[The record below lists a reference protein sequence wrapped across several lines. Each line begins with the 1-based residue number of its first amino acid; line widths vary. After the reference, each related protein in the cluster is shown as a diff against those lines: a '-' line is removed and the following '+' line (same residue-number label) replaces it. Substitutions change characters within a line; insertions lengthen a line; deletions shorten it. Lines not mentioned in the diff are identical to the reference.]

1 MSNLFIPESRSLSV
15 AWAQVFLAT
24 MHTPELSPV
33 VVTIEDIT
41 DGRAAERDDI
51 RNALDDQLNELGE
64 WSCHTVANTIFPENL
79 WNPAE
84 QEDAERLYERHD
96 LIWPKIQREPANRR
110 GQYFRRLTQYL
121 PEGMRD
127 GEKPVNQLK
136 HIASTYRSGN
146 HRRSALQAVTF
157 DPTRDHTNSRQQGF
171 PCLQEVAF
179 IPEGSQLCVSGV
191 YTMQYCFEKAYGNYL
206 GLCRLGR
213 FMAAQMGLTLQR
225 MTCIAVIVKHGNHPK
240 GKLRPLAERIEELV
254 RA

>member
-136 HIASTYRSGN
+136 HIASLDF
-146 HRRSALQAVTF
+146 HSAGKRLTVYGARLRTAPMWGSPAPFALVNSST
-157 DPTRDHTNSRQQGF
+157 DPTQFTLPDS
-171 PCLQEVAF
+171 
-179 IPEGSQLCVSGV
+179 S
-191 YTMQYCFEKAYGNYL
+191 
-206 GLCRLGR
+206 CR
-213 FMAAQMGLTLQR
+213 
-225 MTCIAVIVKHGNHPK
+225 
-240 GKLRPLAERIEELV
+240 
-254 RA
+254 